1 MGRFAWYTE
10 GESFVWGGYRKF
22 SILSPG
28 VRNYIGYYDGE
39 KKNYWKTQ
47 ILLHLKRVLVK

>member
-1 MGRFAWYTE
+1 MVRMGRFAWYTE
-10 GESFVWGGYRKF
+10 GESFVWGGGYRKF

-39 KKNYWKTQ
+39 EKN
-47 ILLHLKRVLVK
+47 

>member
-1 MGRFAWYTE
+1 MVRMGRFAWYTE

-39 KKNYWKTQ
+39 EKN
-47 ILLHLKRVLVK
+47 

>member
-10 GESFVWGGYRKF
+10 GSPLYGGYRKF

-28 VRNYIGYYDGE
+28 VRKYIGYHDGE
-39 KKNYWKTQ
+39 KKN
-47 ILLHLKRVLVK
+47 